1 MQVPSRER
9 LDRRGLR
16 SVSWAAASMS
26 NSPRRQTSDRP
37 RSVAESSAD
46 NVLTVRISAR
56 PGGIAVQRTEQRPDG
71 RRVVQSMH
79 FADEASYVRWCQS
92 DDLWF
97 AYPLLFSKLS
107 RSGCELFNSEP

>member
-9 LDRRGLR
+9 IDRRGLR
-16 SVSWAAASMS
+16 SVSWAAGSMS
-26 NSPRRQTSDRP
+26 NSASRQTSDRP
-37 RSVAESSAD
+37 RSVAESSA
-46 NVLTVRISAR
+46 VRISAR

-79 FADEASYVRWCQS
+79 FADEATYVRWCQS

-97 AYPLLFSKLS
+97 TYPLLFSKLS
-107 RSGCELFNSEP
+107 RSGCELFKSRP

>member
-1 MQVPSRER
+1 MPSSSSRE
-9 LDRRGLR
+9 
-16 SVSWAAASMS
+16 A
-26 NSPRRQTSDRP
+26 SDRP
-37 RSVAESSAD
+37 RSVTESSAD

-79 FADEASYVRWCQS
+79 FADEASYVQWCRS

>member
-9 LDRRGLR
+9 LDRGGIR
-16 SVSWAAASMS
+16 SGSLAAGSMS
-26 NSPRRQTSDRP
+26 SSPRRETSDRP
-37 RSVAESSAD
+37 RSVTESSAD
-46 NVLTVRISAR
+46 NVLTVRINAR

-79 FADEASYVRWCQS
+79 FADEATYVRWCQS

-107 RSGCELFNSEP
+107 RSGCELFKSGP